1 MSTADKL
8 ATQRA
13 ADARRLAPSPPP
25 AEPEFRRVG
34 GRGGRGGRWNSGALD
49 LRPAARTNDDALSR
63 TNRAETATA
72 VQRETEE
79 KETEVKAAETAARND
94 RLVAAVR
101 VALDARGASFDVFA
115 NVSSQFKD
123 GRIAAS
129 AYLAKVSAMGIEL
142 ELVKE
147 LARLMPDANEQRRTE
162 LFRAIAARERV
173 AARTAP
179 RNENGGTDSVDAA
192 AALLF
197 GGGNAN
203 GSSGKGLGPPT
214 WDCPACTFRNQ
225 AASARC
231 DVCDGARG
239 GVGAPA
245 AAGAAGPGSDPG
257 ARGGGKGGKGK
268 KKAKGTKISLT
279 AVGGA
284 GVGGLDEFIPGRE
297 KAAWGT

>member
-1 MSTADKL
+1 
-8 ATQRA
+8 
-13 ADARRLAPSPPP
+13 
-25 AEPEFRRVG
+25 
-34 GRGGRGGRWNSGALD
+34 
-49 LRPAARTNDDALSR
+49 
-63 TNRAETATA
+63 
-72 VQRETEE
+72 
-79 KETEVKAAETAARND
+79 
-94 RLVAAVR
+94 
-101 VALDARGASFDVFA
+101 
-115 NVSSQFKD
+115 
-123 GRIAAS
+123 
-129 AYLAKVSAMGIEL
+129 
-142 ELVKE
+142 
-147 LARLMPDANEQRRTE
+147 
-162 LFRAIAARERV
+162 
-173 AARTAP
+173 
-179 RNENGGTDSVDAA
+179 VDAA

-203 GSSGKGLGPPT
+203 DAGKGSSSGLGPAT

-239 GVGAPA
+239 GAGVSA